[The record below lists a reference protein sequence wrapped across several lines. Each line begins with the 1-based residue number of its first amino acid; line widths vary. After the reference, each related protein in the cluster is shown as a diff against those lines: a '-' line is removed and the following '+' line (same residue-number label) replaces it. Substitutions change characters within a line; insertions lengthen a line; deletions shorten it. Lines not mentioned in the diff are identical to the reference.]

1 MAVVAEPGEAS
12 AWIGL
17 AQALLA
23 IQPDPTK
30 GSERYDLPV
39 NASGAAYIAQERAM
53 SKQVRARALAVLSA
67 ALTRRAFWRP
77 AIESLKVS
85 LSLVA
90 DQEVQSDLEKLMA
103 EHGFRMT
110 DYRTDSEAA
119 APRVCLQFSET
130 LARGSVDFSKF
141 VSVGGQDPAGVS
153 AENKQLCVEGLKHG
167 ERYEIQLKAGL
178 PSNIGETLKKN
189 IDVAVYVPDRKP
201 AVRFTGRAYV
211 LPSRGQQGI
220 PLVSINTNVVG
231 IEIYRVGDRNL
242 AQTLQSG
249 DLARQLSTWDV
260 ETIQNRNGEKIYSGE
275 LPVTQKLNAEV
286 TTAVPVGDAV
296 GTLKPG
302 AYVMIAKPM
311 HKTTNNNSIASQWFI
326 VSDLGLTAFTGDDGL
341 HAFVRSLADAKPVSV
356 LLRATTR
363 CGPKRRPILKGM
375 CALPPTSPK
384 AKPVW
389 LPPS

>member
-1 MAVVAEPGEAS
+1 MTHFEKLFSALLIGLAMMSACALVLMAFDVTRAHAEPAQFIHKGLAKDGERYETYLKSHWKPGRQSPAQLVAAGSRALAKDARAAARNFAMAVVAEPGEAS

-17 AQALLA
+17 ARALLA

-67 ALTRRAFWRP
+67 ALKRRAFWRP
-77 AIESLKVS
+77 AIESLKIS

-90 DQEVQSDLEKLMA
+90 DQEVQGDLEKLMA

-119 APRVCLQFSET
+119 APRLCLQFSET
-130 LARGSVDFSKF
+130 LARGSMDFSKF

-178 PSNIGETLKKN
+178 PSNIGETQKKN

-201 AVRFTGRAYV
+201 A
-211 LPSRGQQGI
+211 
-220 PLVSINTNVVG
+220 
-231 IEIYRVGDRNL
+231 
-242 AQTLQSG
+242 
-249 DLARQLSTWDV
+249 
-260 ETIQNRNGEKIYSGE
+260 
-275 LPVTQKLNAEV
+275 
-286 TTAVPVGDAV
+286 
-296 GTLKPG
+296 
-302 AYVMIAKPM
+302 
-311 HKTTNNNSIASQWFI
+311 
-326 VSDLGLTAFTGDDGL
+326 
-341 HAFVRSLADAKPVSV
+341 
-356 LLRATTR
+356 
-363 CGPKRRPILKGM
+363 RRRM
-375 CALPPTSPK
+375 R
-384 AKPVW
+384 
-389 LPPS
+389 